1 MRSGSTITRQR
12 RKLPLPPTRHSLPD
26 PTFAAAF
33 AEWRSIDQQTMAD
46 NKQDK
51 DLDISEVYTKSE
63 LFIEKNKKPLTI
75 AAVALFV
82 GVAAFVGWRQFVVG
96 PAIKDAEENVW
107 KAQYYFEIDSLDL
120 AINGDGQWL
129 GFEAIADEYGN
140 TPTGDLA
147 HSYLGA
153 IYMKQ
158 EQWQMAIDHYEEA
171 DLGDD
176 VLRVMAVGN
185 IGDCYV
191 EMNEM
196 DKAVGQFE
204 KAADMVKSDFTT
216 PMYLMKAGILHKQAG
231 NWKAAAKAF
240 RRVANDFPQ
249 HSDVNQAKKY
259 AAMAE
264 AMAG

>member
-1 MRSGSTITRQR
+1 
-12 RKLPLPPTRHSLPD
+12 
-26 PTFAAAF
+26 
-33 AEWRSIDQQTMAD
+33 MAD

-204 KAADMVKSDFTT
+204 KAADMVKSDFTS

-231 NWKAAAKAF
+231 NWKAAAKGIPASGQ
-240 RRVANDFPQ
+240 RFP
-249 HSDVNQAKKY
+249 
-259 AAMAE
+259 AALGCESGQEVRCYGRGHGGLTEPCHAATLADPLWQPQPPTSVTTIQPPFPMPAPC
-264 AMAG
+264 ALVS

>member
-1 MRSGSTITRQR
+1 
-12 RKLPLPPTRHSLPD
+12 
-26 PTFAAAF
+26 
-33 AEWRSIDQQTMAD
+33 MAD
-46 NKQDK
+46 TKQDK
-51 DLDISEVYTKSE
+51 DLDISEVYSKSE
-63 LFIEKNKKPLTI
+63 LFIDKNKKPLTI
-75 AAVALFV
+75 AAVVLFL
-82 GVAAFVGWRQFVVG
+82 GVAGFVAYRQFVVG
-96 PAIKDAEENVW
+96 PAIKEASENIW

-120 AINGDGQWL
+120 AINGDGGLWM

-153 IYMKQ
+153 IYMKK
-158 EQWQMAIDHYEEA
+158 EEWQLAIDHYEQA
-171 DLGDD
+171 DPGDD

-191 EMNEM
+191 ELNEN
-196 DKAVGQFE
+196 DKAVSQFE

-216 PMYLMKAGILHKQAG
+216 PMYLMKAGILHQQAG

-249 HSDVNQAKKY
+249 SADVNQAKKY
-259 AAMAE
+259 AALAE

>member
-1 MRSGSTITRQR
+1 
-12 RKLPLPPTRHSLPD
+12 
-26 PTFAAAF
+26 
-33 AEWRSIDQQTMAD
+33 
-46 NKQDK
+46 
-51 DLDISEVYTKSE
+51 
-63 LFIEKNKKPLTI
+63 
-75 AAVALFV
+75 
-82 GVAAFVGWRQFVVG
+82 
-96 PAIKDAEENVW
+96 
-107 KAQYYFEIDSLDL
+107 
-120 AINGDGQWL
+120 
-129 GFEAIADEYGN
+129 
-140 TPTGDLA
+140 
-147 HSYLGA
+147 
-153 IYMKQ
+153 
-158 EQWQMAIDHYEEA
+158 
-171 DLGDD
+171 
-176 VLRVMAVGN
+176 MAVCN

-264 AMAG
+264 ALAAAPSLAMRLHWPTHYGNLNHQPQSLRYSLRSRCQRHAHWYRSKRMEQEHHH